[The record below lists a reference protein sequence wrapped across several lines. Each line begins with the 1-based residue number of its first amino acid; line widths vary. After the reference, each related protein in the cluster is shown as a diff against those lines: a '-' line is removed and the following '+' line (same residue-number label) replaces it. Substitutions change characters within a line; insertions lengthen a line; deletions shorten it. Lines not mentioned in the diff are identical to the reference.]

1 MLRWLLPS
9 ALILALVLTAGLF
22 AGSTRPLSVRGDEP
36 PTVHGVASELM
47 CQCGCALTVAAC
59 QESMECSVADSMVEE
74 IRSQIDAG
82 KSKQE
87 IVDSFASVYGEA
99 VMALPRKSGFGL
111 TAWVTPLLAV
121 AAGGVAVS
129 AAIWAW
135 AKRRST
141 PPGTELPA
149 RPLDDLHPYEERVDE
164 ELRFLE

>member
-1 MLRWLLPS
+1 
-9 ALILALVLTAGLF
+9 
-22 AGSTRPLSVRGDEP
+22 
-36 PTVHGVASELM
+36 
-47 CQCGCALTVAAC
+47 
-59 QESMECSVADSMVEE
+59 MECSVSDSMVEE

-87 IVDSFASVYGEA
+87 IVDSFASIYGEA

-135 AKRRST
+135 ARRRST
-141 PPGTELPA
+141 PPGAELPA
-149 RPLDDLHPYEERVDE
+149 RPSDDLHPYEERVDE